1 MRIVVTG
8 RTGQVASALRER
20 APAGVTVLTL
30 GRPELDL
37 ATPATVA
44 PALAAS
50 APDLVV
56 NAAAFTAV
64 DLAESREALAMAV
77 NGAGAGVVAQAAG
90 RLGAPVI
97 QLSTDYVF
105 DGALDRP
112 YCEDDPVG
120 PVGVYGRS
128 KLAGERAVA
137 EATDDHAIL
146 RTAWVYSPFGGNFV
160 RTMLRLAGERDEV
173 AVVADQIGSPS
184 SAFDIADAIFAVAAN
199 LLARPADP
207 ALRGVFHMAGAGEA
221 SWAEFAEAIFR
232 ERAGRGLRPVAVRRI
247 ATVDYPTAARRPA
260 NSRLHCARL
269 GAAHGVSLPD
279 WRGSLSACVGRLM
292 TDTERAG
299 P

>member
-20 APAGVTVLTL
+20 APAGVTVVTL

-64 DLAESREALAMAV
+64 DLAESREALALAV
-77 NGAGAGVVAQAAG
+77 NGAGAGIVAQAAG

-184 SAFDIADAIFAVAAN
+184 SALDIADAIFAVAAN